1 MTPAPAQ
8 VSPPAAPNARKK
20 PRQLPR
26 RRRRWRN
33 LAGPGSPVPPWVS
46 PPHPVLTSARSP
58 SARPGSGRAAAP
70 GDGKWQE
77 KWGER
82 KSSRS
87 PWKPGEAP
95 CRCEERGWGRSPGS
109 PCHPPAGAFV
119 GTQPLSCSGVA
130 VPWRLAVPMPGA
142 PIASL
147 ALDGD
152 PAHPKPAGRAGRG
165 PHGAIRSPPARQ
177 QHPAASVPQF
187 PPAEPGR
194 RGCHNSQ
201 PQGWEGPGAQE
212 ILLALGTPAPK
223 KQEMPDLLRTCSGPV
238 PSQRMRPSCGP
249 PVPKQSRAPAPAET
263 RQTHLPR
270 CRRLRVGRG

>member
-8 VSPPAAPNARKK
+8 VSPPAAPNARKN

-119 GTQPLSCSGVA
+119 GTQPPSCSGVA
-130 VPWRLAVPMPGA
+130 VPWRFAVPMPGA
-142 PIASL
+142 PITCL
-147 ALDGD
+147 TLDED
-152 PAHPKPAGRAGRG
+152 PAHPKPAGRAGRS
-165 PHGAIRSPPARQ
+165 PHGAIRSPP
-177 QHPAASVPQF
+177 HASSTRPPPCLSF
-187 PPAEPGR
+187 PLLSQGAGDVTTASPRAGKVPGR
-194 RGCHNSQ
+194 RKSCWH
-201 PQGWEGPGAQE
+201 WAPG
-212 ILLALGTPAPK
+212 PK
-223 KQEMPDLLRTCSGPV
+223 KTGNAGPAPDLLRTCSV
-238 PSQRMRPSCGP
+238 PTDAPQL
-249 PVPKQSRAPAPAET
+249 RAPCPKAKQGPSA
-263 RQTHLPR
+263 
-270 CRRLRVGRG
+270 G